1 MSHQTDTMKHFIIF
15 GFLFLFVFILGL
27 IVPVE
32 AHPHSTIDL
41 MESHS
46 HDGNSENFQEH
57 FLIHTFE
64 QVMFSIVDFV
74 KGIFK

>member
-1 MSHQTDTMKHFIIF
+1 MEQKKQVKQFIIF
-15 GFLFLFVFILGL
+15 GFLFLFVFVLG
-27 IVPVE
+27 IIPPID

-46 HDGNSENFQEH
+46 HDASNEKFQEH

-64 QVMFSIVDFV
+64 QVIFSLVDFV
-74 KGIFK
+74 NGIFSK